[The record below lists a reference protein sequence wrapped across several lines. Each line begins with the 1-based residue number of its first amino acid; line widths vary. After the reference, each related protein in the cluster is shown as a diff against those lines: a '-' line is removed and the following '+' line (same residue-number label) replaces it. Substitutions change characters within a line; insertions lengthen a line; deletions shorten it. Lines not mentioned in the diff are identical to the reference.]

1 MKRTLIL
8 VSLFLCLALLLG
20 TLPLSACSKPKE
32 KVLKIGMMTPSTGVA
47 AEKGAPGGDGARD
60 AIEYINSELGGV
72 NGIPIQLLWR
82 DSGYDAG
89 KAATII
95 KEYMAE
101 GALLFTTHS
110 SAEMTYVME
119 LANRAEFPGLA
130 VYTAPNL
137 YRPPQHIYGQLPD
150 YGDDWSA
157 FADYYMKNIWKG
169 SGKPRMA
176 LHLLN
181 NSTGYGARDA
191 AKALA
196 DKMGIEIVAT
206 EEHTAT
212 SISETD
218 SLNRIKAAKP
228 DVLYISSTPKPT
240 ALIVKN
246 ARELGMF
253 PAMTIGSG
261 HAGLT
266 KALVDLAGADIAEGV
281 YGVFPTVSWG
291 DNVPGMAKIAEYA
304 QKLHPADVGNLD
316 YLSNWAAALIAADIL
331 KTTLK
336 TVSYEVLAK
345 GNVESWRAVEKNGFQ
360 KINYDVAGLHGPAK
374 YVAGDNRLA
383 KSVRVLQIKGGKI
396 VPVSN
401 WVDAPLVKYEDYSW
415 FGK

>member
-1 MKRTLIL
+1 MKKTLI
-8 VSLFLCLALLLG
+8 VMSIFICLSLLLT
-20 TLPLSACSKPKE
+20 TLPLSACGKSEPKA
-32 KVLKIGMMTPSTGVA
+32 LKIGMMTPSTGVA

-60 AIEYINSELGGV
+60 VIEYINTELGGV
-72 NGIPIQLLWR
+72 NGMPIKLLWR

-95 KEYMAE
+95 KEFMAE
-101 GALLFTTHS
+101 GALLFTTHA

-119 LANRAEFPGLA
+119 LANRAEFPGMA
-130 VYTAPNL
+130 TYTAPAL

-150 YGDDWSA
+150 YGDDWTA
-157 FADYYMKNIWKG
+157 FADYYLKNIWKG
-169 SGKPRMA
+169 TGKPRMA

-191 AKALA
+191 AKAFA

-261 HAGLT
+261 HAGMT
-266 KALVDLAGADIAEGV
+266 NALVDLATASVAEGV

-291 DNVPGMAKIAEYA
+291 DNVPGMAKVMEYA
-304 QKLHPADVGNLD
+304 KKLHPQDEGSPD
-316 YLSNWAAALIAADIL
+316 YLSCWAAGLIIADIL

-336 TVSYEVLAK
+336 TVKYDVLAK
-345 GNVESWRAVEKNGFQ
+345 GDVTAWRAVEKNGFQ
-360 KINYDVAGLHGPAK
+360 KINYDVAGLHGPAV
-374 YVAGDNRLA
+374 YTPGDNRLA
-383 KSVRVLQIKGGKI
+383 KSVRVLQVKSGKI

-401 WVDAPLVKYEDYSW
+401 WVDAALVKYEEFSW